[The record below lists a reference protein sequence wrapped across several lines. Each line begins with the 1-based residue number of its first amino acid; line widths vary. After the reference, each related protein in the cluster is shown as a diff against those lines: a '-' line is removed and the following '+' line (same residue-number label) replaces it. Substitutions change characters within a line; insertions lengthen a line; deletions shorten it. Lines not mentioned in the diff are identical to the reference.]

1 MSEDPKSQQLQIHP
15 MRLKL
20 RYKLACIE
28 RMRSLLP
35 HRSSAV
41 REPSSDSW
49 QETVDEWGQV
59 SWKNKRTNEVSWQKP
74 PGHNDSQAEESNDIL
89 EAGDTGNQQDKG
101 ETAWKSDTRIKGSR
115 TKTAPD
121 GYSSSS
127 DEEVPTSFHDA
138 AFFSKRQERRIIRLE
153 RKKNAATIAARRVLT
168 FLEETV
174 SMYHEHRQLP
184 SLSDEDDTPAF
195 IDLQSLRN
203 LAAGKTG
210 WKYVP
215 KKSRKAAKTRVDVID
230 IAKTR
235 DPGLAREVQNALA
248 PAERESTAILN
259 TSGNFVGK
267 QKPFIVDA
275 NTLLRATTTLGTDE
289 SDGDGISP
297 EQLRGQLEAIV
308 RLGVFF
314 F

>member
-121 GYSSSS
+121 EYSSSS
-127 DEEVPTSFHDA
+127 DEEVPTSFHDV

-153 RKKNAATIAARRVLT
+153 RKKKCSNYSCKEGAN
-168 FLEETV
+168 FL
-174 SMYHEHRQLP
+174 RG
-184 SLSDEDDTPAF
+184 DC
-195 IDLQSLRN
+195 
-203 LAAGKTG
+203 
-210 WKYVP
+210 
-215 KKSRKAAKTRVDVID
+215 VDV
-230 IAKTR
+230 
-235 DPGLAREVQNALA
+235 
-248 PAERESTAILN
+248 S
-259 TSGNFVGK
+259 
-267 QKPFIVDA
+267 
-275 NTLLRATTTLGTDE
+275 
-289 SDGDGISP
+289 
-297 EQLRGQLEAIV
+297 
-308 RLGVFF
+308 
-314 F
+314 

>member
-1 MSEDPKSQQLQIHP
+1 MSKAPKSQQLLIHP

-101 ETAWKSDTRIKGSR
+101 ETAWKFSSKSDTRIKGSR

-121 GYSSSS
+121 EYSSSS

-174 SMYHEHRQLP
+174 SMYHEHRQLLP
-184 SLSDEDDTPAF
+184 CLMKTIPPHLLTCSRFVTLQQVKRAGSTFPKNPA
-195 IDLQSLRN
+195 
-203 LAAGKTG
+203 
-210 WKYVP
+210 
-215 KKSRKAAKTRVDVID
+215 
-230 IAKTR
+230 
-235 DPGLAREVQNALA
+235 
-248 PAERESTAILN
+248 
-259 TSGNFVGK
+259 K
-267 QKPFIVDA
+267 QQKLVL
-275 NTLLRATTTLGTDE
+275 T
-289 SDGDGISP
+289 
-297 EQLRGQLEAIV
+297 
-308 RLGVFF
+308 
-314 F
+314 

>member
-101 ETAWKSDTRIKGSR
+101 EAAWKFSSKSDTRIKGSR

-121 GYSSSS
+121 EYSSSS

-235 DPGLAREVQNALA
+235 DPGLAREVKA
-248 PAERESTAILN
+248 PCGFERESYYIL
-259 TSGNFVGK
+259 
-267 QKPFIVDA
+267 
-275 NTLLRATTTLGTDE
+275 L
-289 SDGDGISP
+289 
-297 EQLRGQLEAIV
+297 
-308 RLGVFF
+308 
-314 F
+314 

>member
-1 MSEDPKSQQLQIHP
+1 M
-15 MRLKL
+15 
-20 RYKLACIE
+20 
-28 RMRSLLP
+28 
-35 HRSSAV
+35 
-41 REPSSDSW
+41 
-49 QETVDEWGQV
+49 
-59 SWKNKRTNEVSWQKP
+59 
-74 PGHNDSQAEESNDIL
+74 

-101 ETAWKSDTRIKGSR
+101 ETAWKFSSKSDTRIKGSR

-121 GYSSSS
+121 EYSSSS

-235 DPGLAREVQNALA
+235 DPGLAREVKA
-248 PAERESTAILN
+248 PCGFERESYYIL
-259 TSGNFVGK
+259 
-267 QKPFIVDA
+267 
-275 NTLLRATTTLGTDE
+275 L
-289 SDGDGISP
+289 
-297 EQLRGQLEAIV
+297 
-308 RLGVFF
+308 
-314 F
+314 

>member
-1 MSEDPKSQQLQIHP
+1 M
-15 MRLKL
+15 
-20 RYKLACIE
+20 
-28 RMRSLLP
+28 
-35 HRSSAV
+35 
-41 REPSSDSW
+41 
-49 QETVDEWGQV
+49 
-59 SWKNKRTNEVSWQKP
+59 
-74 PGHNDSQAEESNDIL
+74 

-235 DPGLAREVQNALA
+235 DPGLAREVKA
-248 PAERESTAILN
+248 PCGFERESYYIL
-259 TSGNFVGK
+259 
-267 QKPFIVDA
+267 
-275 NTLLRATTTLGTDE
+275 L
-289 SDGDGISP
+289 
-297 EQLRGQLEAIV
+297 
-308 RLGVFF
+308 
-314 F
+314 